1 MTRKRR
7 KSGAG
12 KAIAVTAV
20 VVAAAGATAAALGF
34 DPRVFF
40 APADAEATQE
50 TPATAEVVQQTL
62 TETVTA
68 SGDLGFGD
76 VIGLD
81 CLLGGT
87 FTALPKAGDVIE
99 RGGELYSVDDKPV
112 TLLYG
117 DLPAYRS
124 LTPGAE
130 GADVEQFEENL
141 AKLGYDGFTVDDEYT
156 DATAEAVEEW
166 QDDLGLTETGTGVNG
181 TVELGQIVYAPGEV
195 RVDAV
200 SVELGDPAQP
210 GGPVLDY
217 TGLDKVV
224 TVEVDLEDQELV
236 TVGEAVAITLP
247 DGTEATGTIADSETL
262 VSEEDTQSG
271 TESTTYLEVTV
282 AADDPAVFDGLDQA
296 AVDVGFAGETAEN
309 VLTVP
314 VEALLGLG
322 GGGYGLEIATGDTTE
337 IIAVDTGLFADG
349 SVEVTGEGLEAGMA
363 VVVPS

>member
-7 KSGAG
+7 KAGAG
-12 KAIAVTAV
+12 KVIAVTAV
-20 VVAAAGATAAALGF
+20 VIAAAGATAAALGF
-34 DPRVFF
+34 DPRTFF
-40 APADAEATQE
+40 EEAEAGASQE
-50 TPATAEVVQQTL
+50 TPETAEVVQQTL
-62 TETVTA
+62 TETVTV
-68 SGDLGFGD
+68 SGDLGYGD

-81 CLLGGT
+81 CLLNGT
-87 FTALPKAGDVIE
+87 YTALPKAGDVIE
-99 RGGELYSVDDKPV
+99 RGGRLFSVDDKQV

-117 DLPAYRS
+117 TLPAYRS

-141 AKLGYDGFTVDDEYT
+141 SKLGYDGFTVDDEYT

-166 QDDLGLTETGTGVNG
+166 QDDLGLTETGT
-181 TVELGQIVYAPGEV
+181 VELGQIAYAPGEV
-195 RVDAV
+195 RVDTV

-210 GGPVLDY
+210 GSPVLDY

-224 TVEVDLEDQELV
+224 TVEVELEDQELV

-247 DGTEATGTIADSETL
+247 DGTESTGTITDSETL
-262 VSEEDTQSG
+262 VSEEDTQNG

-296 AVDVGFAGETAEN
+296 AVDVGFAGDTAEN

-322 GGGYGLEIATGDTTE
+322 EGGYGLEIANGDTTE
-337 IIAVDTGLFADG
+337 VIAIETGLFADG
-349 SVEVTGEGLEAGMA
+349 SVEVSGDGLEAGMS

>member
-1 MTRKRR
+1 MSRKRR
-7 KSGAG
+7 KGGAG

-20 VVAAAGATAAALGF
+20 VVAAAGAAAAALGF
-34 DPRVFF
+34 DPRAFF

-50 TPATAEVVQQTL
+50 TPATAEVVQQSL
-62 TETVTA
+62 TETVTS

-81 CLLGGT
+81 CLRNGT

-99 RGGELYSVDDKPV
+99 RGGALFSVDDQPV

-130 GADVEQFEENL
+130 GADVEQFEKNL

-166 QDDLGLTETGTGVNG
+166 QDDLGLTETGM
-181 TVELGQIVYAPGEV
+181 VELGQIVYAPGEV
-195 RVDAV
+195 RVDTV
-200 SVELGDPAQP
+200 GVELGDPAQP
-210 GGPVLDY
+210 GAPVLDY

-236 TVGEAVAITLP
+236 TVGEAVTITLP
-247 DGTEATGTIADSETL
+247 DGTEATGVIADSETL

-296 AVDVGFAGETAEN
+296 AVDVGFAGETAED

-349 SVEVTGEGLEAGMA
+349 AVEVSGEGLEAGMA

>member
-7 KSGAG
+7 KGGAG
-12 KAIAVTAV
+12 KVVAVTAV
-20 VVAAAGATAAALGF
+20 VIAAAGATAAALGF
-34 DPRVFF
+34 DPRAFF
-40 APADAEATQE
+40 EEAEAGAAPE
-50 TPATAEVVQQTL
+50 TPATAEVVQRTL
-62 TETVTA
+62 TETVTV

-81 CLLGGT
+81 CLLSGT
-87 FTALPKAGDVIE
+87 FTSLPKAGEVIG
-99 RGGELYSVDDKPV
+99 RGGELFAVDANPV

-117 DLPAYRS
+117 SLPAYRS

-141 AKLGYDGFTVDDEYT
+141 SKLGYDGFTVDDEYT
-156 DATAEAVEEW
+156 DATAGAVKEW
-166 QDDLGLTETGTGVNG
+166 QDDLGLTETGM
-181 TVELGQIVYAPGEV
+181 VELGQIVYAPGEV

-200 SVELGDPAQP
+200 GAEPGDPVRQ
-210 GGPVLDY
+210 GSPVLDY

-224 TVEVDLEDQELV
+224 TVEVELEDQELV
-236 TVGEAVAITLP
+236 AVGEAVAITLP
-247 DGTEATGTIADSETL
+247 DGTEAAGTIADSETL
-262 VSEEDTQSG
+262 VSEDETRSG
-271 TESTTYLEVTV
+271 TEATTYLEVTV

-296 AVDVGFAGETAEN
+296 AVDVGFAGDTAED

-322 GGGYGLEIATGDTTE
+322 EGGYGLEIANGDTTE
-337 IIAVDTGLFADG
+337 VIAVDTGLFADG
-349 SVEVTGEGLEAGMA
+349 SVEVSGEGLEAGMA

>member
-7 KSGAG
+7 KGGAG
-12 KAIAVTAV
+12 KAVAVTAV
-20 VVAAAGATAAALGF
+20 VVAAAGAAAAALGF
-34 DPRVFF
+34 DPRAFF
-40 APADAEATQE
+40 DEAEAGASQE

-62 TETVTA
+62 TETVTV

-81 CLLGGT
+81 CLKSGT

-99 RGGELYSVDDKPV
+99 RGGELFAVDDEPV

-117 DLPAYRS
+117 TLPAYRS

-130 GADVEQFEENL
+130 GSDVKQFEENL
-141 AKLGYDGFTVDDEYT
+141 SKLGYDGFTVDDEYT

-166 QDDLGLTETGTGVNG
+166 QEDLGLPETGVID
-181 TVELGQIVYAPGEV
+181 LGQIAYAPGEV
-195 RVDAV
+195 RVDTV
-200 SVELGDPAQP
+200 GVELGDPVQP
-210 GGPVLDY
+210 GSPVLDY

-224 TVEVDLEDQELV
+224 TVEVELEDQELV

-247 DGTEATGTIADSETL
+247 DGTEATGTIADSESL
-262 VSEEDTQSG
+262 VSEEESQSG
-271 TESTTYLEVTV
+271 TESVTYLEVTV

-296 AVDVGFAGETAEN
+296 AVDVGFAGETADD

-322 GGGYGLEIATGDTTE
+322 GGGYGLEIANGDTTE
-337 IIAVDTGLFADG
+337 VIAVDTGLFADG
-349 SVEVTGEGLEAGMA
+349 SVEVSGEGLEAGMS

>member
-1 MTRKRR
+1 MMSRKRR
-7 KSGAG
+7 KGGAG
-12 KAIAVTAV
+12 KAVAVTAV
-20 VVAAAGATAAALGF
+20 VVAVAGAAAAALGF
-34 DPRVFF
+34 DPRAFF
-40 APADAEATQE
+40 DEAEAGASQE
-50 TPATAEVVQQTL
+50 TPATAEVVRQTL
-62 TETVTA
+62 TETVTV
-68 SGDLGFGD
+68 SGDLGYGD

-87 FTALPKAGDVIE
+87 FTALPQAGDVIG
-99 RGGELYSVDDKPV
+99 RGGELYTVDDEPV

-117 DLPAYRS
+117 SLPAYRS
-124 LTPGAE
+124 LAPGAE

-141 AKLGYDGFTVDDEYT
+141 SALGYDGFTVDDEYT
-156 DATAEAVEEW
+156 DATADAVQEW
-166 QDDLGLTETGTGVNG
+166 QDDLGLEETGTVQ
-181 TVELGQIVYAPGEV
+181 LGQVVYAPGEV

-200 SVELGDPAQP
+200 GVEPGDPAQP
-210 GGPVLDY
+210 GSPVLDY
-217 TGLDKVV
+217 TGLGKVV

-247 DGTEATGTIADSETL
+247 DGTEATGTIADAETL

-296 AVDVGFAGETAEN
+296 AVDVGFAGDTAED

-322 GGGYGLEIATGDTTE
+322 GGGYGLEIAQGGTTE
-337 IIAVDTGLFADG
+337 VIAVDTGLFADG
-349 SVEVTGEGLEAGMA
+349 AVEVSGDGLEAGMA

>member
-1 MTRKRR
+1 MKTRKRR
-7 KSGAG
+7 NGAG
-12 KAIAVTAV
+12 KAVAVTAV
-20 VVAAAGATAAALGF
+20 VIAAAGATAAALGF
-34 DPRVFF
+34 DPRAFF
-40 APADAEATQE
+40 DEAEAGATTE

-62 TETVTA
+62 TETVTV

-81 CLLGGT
+81 CLLNGT
-87 FTALPKAGDVIE
+87 FTALPKVGDVIE
-99 RGGELYSVDDKPV
+99 RGGQLYAVDDKPV

-117 DLPAYRS
+117 SLPAYRS
-124 LTPGAE
+124 LTPGTE

-141 AKLGYDGFTVDDEYT
+141 SKLGYDGFTVDDEYT

-166 QDDLGLTETGTGVNG
+166 QDDLGLTETGT
-181 TVELGQIVYAPGEV
+181 VELGQIIYAPGEV
-195 RVDAV
+195 RVDTV
-200 SVELGDPAQP
+200 SVEPGDPAQP
-210 GGPVLDY
+210 GSPVLDY

-236 TVGEAVAITLP
+236 AVGDVVAITVP
-247 DGTEATGTIADSETL
+247 DGTEATGSIVDSET
-262 VSEEDTQSG
+262 VV
-271 TESTTYLEVTV
+271 TEADAQNNTEATTYLEVTV

-296 AVDVGFAGETAEN
+296 AVDVGFAGETAED

-337 IIAVDTGLFADG
+337 VIAVETGLFADG
-349 SVEVTGEGLEAGMA
+349 SVEVSGEGLEAGMA

>member
-7 KSGAG
+7 KGGAG

-20 VVAAAGATAAALGF
+20 VVAAAGGAAAALGF
-34 DPRVFF
+34 DPRSFF
-40 APADAEATQE
+40 EEAEAEATQE

-62 TETVTA
+62 TETVTV

-81 CLLGGT
+81 CLLNGT
-87 FTALPKAGDVIE
+87 FTALPQVGDVIE
-99 RGGELYSVDDKPV
+99 RGGRLYAVDDEPV

-117 DLPAYRS
+117 SLPAYRS

-130 GADVEQFEENL
+130 GADVEQFEKNL
-141 AKLGYDGFTVDDEYT
+141 SKLGYDGFTVDDEYT

-166 QDDLGLTETGTGVNG
+166 QDDLGLAESGM
-181 TVELGQIVYAPGEV
+181 VELGQIIYAPGEV
-195 RVDAV
+195 RVDTV
-200 SVELGDPAQP
+200 GVEPGDPAQP
-210 GGPVLDY
+210 GAPVLDY

-236 TVGEAVAITLP
+236 TVGEAVRITLP
-247 DGTEATGTIADSETL
+247 DGTEAAGTITDSETL
-262 VSEEDTQSG
+262 VSEGQDG
-271 TESTTYLEVTV
+271 AESTTYIEVTV

-296 AVDVGFAGETAEN
+296 AVDVGFAGATAED

-314 VEALLGLG
+314 VEALLGLSE
-322 GGGYGLEIATGDTTE
+322 GGYGLEIATGDTTE

-349 SVEVTGEGLEAGMA
+349 AVEVSGEGLEAGLS